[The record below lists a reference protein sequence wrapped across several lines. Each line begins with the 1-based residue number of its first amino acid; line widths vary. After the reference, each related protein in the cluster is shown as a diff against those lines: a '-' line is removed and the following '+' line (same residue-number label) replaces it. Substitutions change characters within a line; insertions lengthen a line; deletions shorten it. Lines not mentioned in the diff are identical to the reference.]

1 MNYCHQSEKYT
12 EARSGSHCEDTKP
25 SYYNITINLKLS
37 SINMIGLDAIPG
49 ACEMTEDRLYKY
61 CQTLR
66 EISIRYHIPGSSRDT
81 VGADMD
87 QSLLISHLE

>member
-12 EARSGSHCEDTKP
+12 EARSGSYCEDTRP
-25 SYYNITINLKLS
+25 YNAIKLKLS

-49 ACEMTEDRLYKY
+49 GCEMTEDRLYKY
-61 CQTLR
+61 CQSLR
-66 EISIRYHIPGSSRDT
+66 DISIRYHIPGSSRDT
-81 VGADMD
+81 VGADMG